1 MSDLFQNLND
11 KQIEGVRTL
20 NGPLLVIAGAGSG
33 KTKLLTH
40 RVAYLIEQGVNPYN
54 VLAVTFTNKAAN
66 EMKERI
72 KGLLSTFN
80 CQLSTVNCQL
90 PIIST
95 FHSLCVQILK
105 QEIHQLG
112 YEKNFLIY
120 DTADTLALIKR
131 ILKEKQLEEKHCN
144 PKTVLTYISQ
154 AKNQLL
160 DPKQYRKIARTDFQE
175 QVAELYPLYQ
185 NQLRQAGA
193 LDFDD
198 LIMQT
203 VELFRQFPLVLDK
216 YQERFRYLSVDEYQD
231 TNFAQYTLVKM
242 LAEKYRN
249 LCVIGDD
256 WQSIYAWRGA
266 DMRNILDFEKDY
278 PEAKVIKLEQNY
290 RSTQTIIEAA
300 NQVIKNNSH
309 RTEKTLW
316 TENLLGEKIEL
327 VTALDERDEGEQIIN
342 RIKSLVKT
350 VPPQIDSTIS
360 YPSTPLRAS
369 QLPAT
374 SYQDFVLLYRTHAQT
389 RVLEETFLRH
399 GIPYKIVGGVRFY
412 ERKEIKD
419 VLAYLRLVYNSNDD
433 VSFLRII
440 NVPPRRLGSKSLEK
454 VQNLT
459 LQKKCSLYEA
469 LRIIQELDPE
479 NAFKDFYQMLKDLK
493 KRRHEFTASA
503 LIKYLIKVSKYKD
516 FLLDGTEEGEERL
529 ENVRELIS
537 VASKYDGLEP
547 GISLAIFLE
556 EVALVSDLD
565 QLDESQTAVTLM
577 TLHNAK
583 GLEFPYVFIVGLEEG
598 IFPHI
603 RSQFNPEELEEER
616 RLMYVGLTRARFK
629 VFLLHTQNRLLYGDS
644 QTNPLSRFVR
654 EVPSQYLDVSNSILD
669 NQQISHSPFLKE
681 RSVSHPAK
689 CQLSN
694 VNCFSS
700 GDRVSHQSWG
710 VGQVVAC
717 QGDVLTVIFE
727 NKKIGLRKLAANIAP
742 LEKVKSNERVLRE

>member
-90 PIIST
+90 PIVST

>member
-90 PIIST
+90 PIVST

-266 DMRNILDFEKDY
+266 DMQNILDFEKDY